1 MNFTKYEIRIG
12 AGALLSAA
20 LVISAHCAN
29 FFKAAASAPAAI
41 VAAPAEYPAGSAGRF
56 LQLGK
61 VKDKRAQVTIN
72 GGASATVNGVTISSL
87 AVNGAGAIRALVSA
101 SCRARDARFTLQ
113 ATADGGW
120 VGSAPLTVEVT
131 PNPPPTLG
139 YDSLHTVAPGG
150 KLTIKPA
157 RGLSDQG
164 EVARVA
170 VHRVTPKFRGR
181 LSVDEQGVVTISR
194 APARGNYNVTIRA
207 TDNCGA
213 DTYADF
219 TLKVGGGGD
228 GECPVI
234 GVNPSKLRDGAVGAH
249 YFQKITADGAALP
262 YRFSLASGELS
273 PGLKLFPPGIIAGAP
288 AKAGDYEFSLRVT
301 DKHGCIGTGV
311 YALRIKPTGSGAP
324 ISRRRG
330 EAESSETEAGDA
342 RESAGKPG
350 KTPKDETGTGEPKE
364 AKTKK
369 DETEAGEVKETKT
382 KKDEAGTGEPKEAKT
397 KKDETGT
404 GEPKEVKTKKGETE
418 AGEVKETKTKKDEA
432 ETNEAKKLKGRKK
445 TNGKQ

>member
-41 VAAPAEYPAGSAGRF
+41 VAAPAEFPAGSAGRF

-113 ATADGGW
+113 ATADGGG
-120 VGSAPLTVEVT
+120 VASAPLTVEVT

-150 KLTIKPA
+150 KLTIIPA

-164 EVARVA
+164 EVADIA
-170 VHRVTPKFRGR
+170 VHRVTPKFRGK
-181 LSVDEQGVVTISR
+181 LSVDEQGVVTVSR

-213 DTYADF
+213 DTYAGF
-219 TLKVGGGGD
+219 TLKVGGGD

-330 EAESSETEAGDA
+330 EAESGETEAGDA
-342 RESAGKPG
+342 RESTGKPG
-350 KTPKDETGTGEPKE
+350 KTP
-364 AKTKK
+364 
-369 DETEAGEVKETKT
+369 
-382 KKDEAGTGEPKEAKT
+382 
-397 KKDETGT
+397 KDETGT

-432 ETNEAKKLKGRKK
+432 ETNEAKKLKVRKK